1 MTDLVNLSLDQ
12 VHALALRALTV
23 NGMGQDHARAIAD
36 TITQGQRDECHSHGF
51 YRVLVCMHSQRCFA
65 ARQRSRQAGVW
76 VSRPLLDDIQR
87 LIDQPHSLT

>member
-23 NGMGQDHARAIAD
+23 SGMGQDHARAIAD
-36 TITQGQRDECHSHGF
+36 TITQGQRDGCHSHGL
-51 YRVLVCMHSQRCFA
+51 YRVQVCVHSLRCFA
-65 ARQRSRQAGVW
+65 TRQRSQQAGVR
-76 VSRPLLDDIQR
+76 VSRALLNDIQR